1 MRTTTL
7 LTLLLLV
14 ALPAAAAEFAIDY
27 RVRFL
32 PAEEAAEVVMQ
43 VTPGEK
49 ARASAF
55 DLSMPSSRYTLI
67 AADGDT
73 ERSGNRLNWLVPDEG
88 GSLTY
93 RYRIPRKRGSG
104 FDARIDERFA
114 LLRGDQLFAAGSMR
128 ATRGAHSRTTLRFEL
143 PEGWSVETPYRLT
156 EGGHYL
162 VEWPDRRFARPVGW
176 LIAGDLGVRR
186 DIFEGTQFVVAA
198 PRGQSMRR
206 QDILALIHWTHYE
219 MRLAFGEL
227 PDKVLIVGAG
237 DPSWRGGLSG
247 PRSAYIHADRPLIL
261 EDGTSTLLH
270 ELVHSLTRI
279 RGTEQHNWI
288 AEGIAEFYAIE
299 LMHRAGVTSD
309 QRHARTWTFLRQRE
323 RNVRSLLGRNCS
335 GPCIAAAAVLFR
347 NLDAEIRKTT
357 DGEKS
362 LDDVV
367 RALMGEGRVSPERL
381 TQVAEDLAGRG
392 LKPLGSPK
400 IRVGGARSKD

>member
-1 MRTTTL
+1 MRSTIF
-7 LTLLLLV
+7 LTLLLL
-14 ALPAAAAEFAIDY
+14 AAFPAAAAEFAIDY

-32 PAEEAAEVVMQ
+32 PAEESAEVVMQ

-55 DLSMPSSRYTLI
+55 DMAMPQSRYTLI
-67 AADGDT
+67 SADGET
-73 ERSGNRLNWLVPDEG
+73 ERTGRRLNWSVPREG

-93 RYRIPRKRGSG
+93 RYRIPRKRGSA

-114 LLRGDQLFAAGSMR
+114 LLRGDQLFPAGRMR
-128 ATRGAHSRTTLRFEL
+128 ATRGAQSRTTVRFDL
-143 PEGWSVETPYRLT
+143 PEGWSVETPYRLM
-156 EGGHYL
+156 EGNHYL

-176 LIAGDLGVRR
+176 LLAGELGSRR
-186 DIFEGTQFVVAA
+186 DAFEGTQFVVAA

-247 PRSAYIHADRPLIL
+247 PRSLYIHADRPLIM

-279 RGTEQHNWI
+279 RGTEEHNWI
-288 AEGIAEFYAIE
+288 AEGIAEFYAVE
-299 LMHRAGVTSD
+299 LMHRAGVTTD
-309 QRHARTWTFLRQRE
+309 KRHQRTLRYLRQRS
-323 RNVRSLLGRNCS
+323 RNVDSLIARNCS
-335 GPCIAAAAVLFR
+335 GPCVAAAAVLFKDIDTAIR
-347 NLDAEIRKTT
+347 KATEDEKNLDH
-357 DGEKS
+357 
-362 LDDVV
+362 VV

-381 TQVAEDLAGRG
+381 RDEIEEIA
-392 LKPLGSPK
+392 
-400 IRVGGARSKD
+400 GARAAKRYDALAAKAVEGRN